1 MDMFTSAQLG
11 LYTSTYSGLFGTAQH
26 SFQGFPLGHSTFPF
40 FFFFLV
46 HTPQGF
52 QVIRGYPKC
61 DINREHAMAGQCRY
75 SMSHDSISL
84 QKSKPPF
91 FKHSNEGESCSKNN
105 TVVPESD
112 KNPQTEQQLYHCLEV
127 LFCCGVRVAYK

>member
-11 LYTSTYSGLFGTAQH
+11 LYTSTYSGLFGTAFRVFH
-26 SFQGFPLGHSTFPF
+26 WVTVPSL